1 MTLLQAVRSQGSI
14 SAAAKALNLSY
25 RHVWGELKKWE
36 TQLGQDLIVWDK
48 GQPARLSIFGDKLLW
63 TERQTQARLAPQI

>member
-14 SAAAKALNLSY
+14 SAAAKALDLSY

-36 TQLGQDLIVWDK
+36 AQLGQDLIVWDK
-48 GQPARLSIFGDKLLW
+48 GQPAR
-63 TERQTQARLAPQI
+63 